1 MHEKGAKHL
10 RKLKEGAGGGGAG
23 VAAGGAAGRAAG
35 GAVDGAV
42 GAVAEEKKKM
52 ESPKSF

>member
-23 VAAGGAAGRAAG
+23 VAAGGA
-35 GAVDGAV
+35 VDGAV